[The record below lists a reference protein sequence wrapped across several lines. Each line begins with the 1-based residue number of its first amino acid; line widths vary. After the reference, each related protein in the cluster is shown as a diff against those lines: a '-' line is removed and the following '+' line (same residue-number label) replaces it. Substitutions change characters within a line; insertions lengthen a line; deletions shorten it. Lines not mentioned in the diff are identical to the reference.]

1 MKSCADR
8 AASPAAFHNDKVE
21 IGIRQEAEHRSF
33 PPQRHFT
40 PQAVVLRF
48 DFGRCRMRRDPLLF
62 RALIFL
68 DDFVHLNAVVQVEGD
83 RTLDLLQG

>member
-1 MKSCADR
+1 MMKL
-8 AASPAAFHNDKVE
+8 K

-48 DFGRCRMRRDPLLF
+48 DFGRCRMRGDPLLF
-62 RALIFL
+62 RAPIFL
-68 DDFVHLNAVVQVEGD
+68 DDFVDLVPVVQVESD
-83 RTLDLLQG
+83 RAFDLSQG